1 MTCFNSIRFDI
12 LFKSNLKNIFSL
24 KSKITLR
31 IEKEMVLTENQAS
44 SASPSLK
51 LIIKAANQ
59 KYEDF
64 IIENFHLD
72 STIKNL
78 KKHINENYPKNPE
91 CQTIRLIYSGK
102 LLHDHWTL
110 KECIRHVS
118 ILSFF

>member
-1 MTCFNSIRFDI
+1 
-12 LFKSNLKNIFSL
+12 
-24 KSKITLR
+24 
-31 IEKEMVLTENQAS
+31 MVLSENQAS
-44 SASPSLK
+44 SSTSTSTPLK

-64 IIENFHLD
+64 IIENIQLD
-72 STIKNL
+72 WTIKHL

-118 ILSFF
+118 RQTYLDIVNV